1 MSIPTG
7 SLLSMV
13 SEYPLTI
20 EGYTEHCDPTPVED
34 TTWTTIKSLYR

>member
-1 MSIPTG
+1 
-7 SLLSMV
+7 MV